1 LVRVAT
7 FNINNINKRLDNL
20 LAWLA
25 KAEPDVVS
33 LQELKAEQGAFPAN
47 ALRTLGYE
55 AVWQGER
62 SWNGVAIL
70 ARNQAPVLTCASLP
84 GNPEDHQARYIEA
97 AVQGVL
103 ITSIYLPNGNP
114 QPGPKFNYK
123 LAWFERLIAHTAE
136 LMASGAPVVLAGDY
150 NVVPTPQDIYP
161 TRSLDNNALIQ
172 PESRQAF
179 ARLLAQGWT
188 DAMRRL
194 HPDDPLWTFWDYKYE
209 RLAEGQRHATR
220 SLSALAEGVGPARGR
235 WCRPVGAWAGKRQR
249 PCANMDNARSLDQSC
264 VNHEF
269 IESKPLGAGGAR
281 VLSKVLAKTRQA
293 PGQLPPRTTSHLL
306 FVSNHR
312 QA

>member
-1 LVRVAT
+1 LVKIAT

-33 LQELKAEQGAFPAN
+33 LQELKAEQEAFPVN

-70 ARNQAPVLTCASLP
+70 ARNQVPVVTRTGLP
-84 GNPEDHQARYIEA
+84 GNPEGRFSENRNLEDRFPEHHYSEDRQARYIEA
-97 AVQGVL
+97 AVHGVL

-123 LAWFERLIAHTAE
+123 LAWFERLIAHAAE

-161 TRSLDNNALIQ
+161 TRSLV
-172 PESRQAF
+172 
-179 ARLLAQGWT
+179 T
-188 DAMRRL
+188 
-194 HPDDPLWTFWDYKYE
+194 
-209 RLAEGQRHATR
+209 TR
-220 SLSALAEGVGPARGR
+220 
-235 WCRPVGAWAGKRQR
+235 
-249 PCANMDNARSLDQSC
+249 
-264 VNHEF
+264 
-269 IESKPLGAGGAR
+269 
-281 VLSKVLAKTRQA
+281 
-293 PGQLPPRTTSHLL
+293 
-306 FVSNHR
+306 
-312 QA
+312 